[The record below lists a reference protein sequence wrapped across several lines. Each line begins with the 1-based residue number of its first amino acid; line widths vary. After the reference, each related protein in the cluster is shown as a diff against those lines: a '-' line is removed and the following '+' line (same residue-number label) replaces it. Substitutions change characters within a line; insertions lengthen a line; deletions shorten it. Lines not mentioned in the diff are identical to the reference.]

1 MEITNISKCHKP
13 YHSGTFKGSENEQG
27 KVRYKHFEQLSDDV
41 LSVRSIL
48 KAHKEVENSNKMRA
62 FKAIPTLTTALI
74 GTSIAIAQ
82 PGKLSKKMSA
92 GLGFLMLSKGI
103 DLAAD
108 AFVKLK
114 NNKKAEKTEVEN
126 FNKEGKSKKALKI
139 FGAATLIAGATIGLI
154 KGKDSIKKF
163 VSKEAA
169 QLSEEIN
176 TSKVATFVEEKITP
190 FMAKHPK
197 IASSFGFAVPL
208 GIIGASSL
216 AQIKLSDS
224 LSKDLKEKAE
234 FNFAKGKEIQKI
246 AREHFDTIDA
256 IEV

>member
-13 YHSGTFKGSENEQG
+13 YHSGTFKGSENVKG

-103 DLAAD
+103 DLFAETTKII
-108 AFVKLK
+108 VIILK
-114 NNKKAEKTEVEN
+114 
-126 FNKEGKSKKALKI
+126 
-139 FGAATLIAGATIGLI
+139 
-154 KGKDSIKKF
+154 
-163 VSKEAA
+163 
-169 QLSEEIN
+169 
-176 TSKVATFVEEKITP
+176 
-190 FMAKHPK
+190 
-197 IASSFGFAVPL
+197 
-208 GIIGASSL
+208 
-216 AQIKLSDS
+216 
-224 LSKDLKEKAE
+224 
-234 FNFAKGKEIQKI
+234 
-246 AREHFDTIDA
+246 
-256 IEV
+256 